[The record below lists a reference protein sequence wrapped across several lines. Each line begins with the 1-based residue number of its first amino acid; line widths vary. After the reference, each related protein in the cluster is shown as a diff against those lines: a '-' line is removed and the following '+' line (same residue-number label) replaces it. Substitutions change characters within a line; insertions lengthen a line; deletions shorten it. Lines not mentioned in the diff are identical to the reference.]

1 MRTRSLLTAGT
12 LVGCLSVGAPVAW
25 AAGWP
30 VQLAAASR
38 SLAKAGPLPP
48 PPATVTAACTTPLGL
63 TVTLTWSSVARATS
77 YTVYRS
83 TTSATSGFSVLA
95 SGVAATSYTTATLLP
110 GTYWFE
116 VESDLNSTWKGS
128 PSTATAPRTI
138 GVASCS

>member
-1 MRTRSLLTAGT
+1 MRSRWTLAAGA
-12 LVGCLSVGAPVAW
+12 LVGCLAAGAPTAW

-30 VQLAAASR
+30 VVLQGASTA
-38 SLAKAGPLPP
+38 LAKAGPLPP
-48 PPATVTAACTTPLGL
+48 PPATVTATCTTPLGL
-63 TVTLTWSSVARATS
+63 TIGVSWSAVARATS

-95 SGVAATSYTTATLLP
+95 SGVAATSYTTAALLP

-116 VESDLNSTWKGS
+116 VESDLNSTWKGA